1 MDGYCEEKHLVFEF
15 DGCFFHGCQKCH
27 APDVLHPYKNV
38 SMKVVH
44 EDTLARQRYLEGL
57 GYEILVKWEN
67 EFRDD
72 IKQDSDLKAFTKTWK
87 AKTID
92 PIKPR
97 DAFFGG
103 RTNAAKLHHNCQGGD
118 KIQYV
123 DVTSEYPFVNKYKR

>member
-1 MDGYCEEKHLVFEF
+1 
-15 DGCFFHGCQKCH
+15 
-27 APDVLHPYKNV
+27 
-38 SMKVVH
+38 MKVVH

-57 GYEILVKWEN
+57 GYEILVKWEH

-123 DVTSEYPFVNKYKR
+123 DVTSKYPFVNKYKR